1 MNQPKRNVKNNADA
15 SSNAKHD
22 TDDEQ
27 FPENTND
34 LSPSTFDVLFYTLF
48 LPMVLIL
55 IMGKSWMPQEQ
66 PYANYFAASNGGG
79 DISVEADV
87 VSSEFMAPSPVS
99 SNKEDLPTQGFMSE
113 KQKVTKTEV
122 ESMFVKGKEEKG
134 EVGGKRKSTQQGMN
148 DGSDEKGDDTVPTSP
163 SNVPT
168 ASENAI
174 GKDRNG
180 TKVNS
185 RAFYNSYVKRPQS
198 GMKASPIGDERRDNV
213 SKKIDSLRQR
223 VDNNSGDVQVSLL
236 RKKCFYVF
244 FSMNLCIAKTI
255 IELVKLIGTG

>member
-1 MNQPKRNVKNNADA
+1 M
-15 SSNAKHD
+15 
-22 TDDEQ
+22 
-27 FPENTND
+27 
-34 LSPSTFDVLFYTLF
+34 
-48 LPMVLIL
+48 
-55 IMGKSWMPQEQ
+55 
-66 PYANYFAASNGGG
+66 
-79 DISVEADV
+79 EADV

-113 KQKVTKTEV
+113 KKVTGSEV
-122 ESMFVKGKEEKG
+122 ESIFVTGLEEEG
-134 EVGGKRKSTQQGMN
+134 EVGGERKSTKQGMN
-148 DGSDEKGDDTVPTSP
+148 DGSDEKGDDTVPTSSSLS
-163 SNVPT
+163 SNART

-198 GMKASPIGDERRDNV
+198 GMKALPIGDERRDNV

-236 RKKCFYVF
+236 SKKCFYVF